1 MYLEDLIQT
10 FEEISKTNFPE
21 INNENFIKLLEKAI
35 VEKKYD
41 LQDQTLI
48 EAILSKDKET
58 FLETYIETLNVRLEK
73 EEDRKEFLNSNSG
86 QSESIQIYIKSIE
99 YMIDYYYNSIISKQ
113 FSST

>member
-1 MYLEDLIQT
+1 MYLDDLIQT
-10 FEEISKTNFPE
+10 FKEISAASFPE
-21 INNENFIKLLEKAI
+21 INNEDFIKLLEVAI
-35 VEKKYD
+35 SEKKYD

-48 EAILSKDKET
+48 EAIISKDKET

-73 EEDRKEFLNSNSG
+73 EDNRKEFLNSSSG
-86 QSESIQIYIKSIE
+86 QSESIEIYIKSIE